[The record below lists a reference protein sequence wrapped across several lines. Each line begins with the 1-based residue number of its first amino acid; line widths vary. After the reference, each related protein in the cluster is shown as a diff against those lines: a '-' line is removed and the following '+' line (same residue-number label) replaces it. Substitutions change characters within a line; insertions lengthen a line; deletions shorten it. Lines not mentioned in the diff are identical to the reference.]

1 MTVSTSKKDGHNS
14 EFEKEILIEI
24 ISGRSLLPGHSNGL
38 SNPYVKVLFGG
49 KVLHK
54 TDYIEN
60 TTNPVFSDVKKNSFV
75 FKKTIQQIMRYPVIE
90 VVVKDHSDYSISS
103 DSDLGSALVTIS
115 DLYNAKG
122 SDMEVKLELP
132 KWKPSVFEMPYAYK
146 VGQDRGE
153 AGYLTIRIRNATI
166 GDKQV
171 IKENKSI
178 MKMLPTLSPMR
189 RSNVEVRY
197 FVFTLSLSPSQF
209 LTIFCYREPAL
220 TA

>member
-1 MTVSTSKKDGHNS
+1 MTVSTPKKDGNNS

-49 KVLHK
+49 KVLHR

-75 FKKTIQQIMRYPVIE
+75 FKKTIQQIMRYPIIE

-122 SDMEVKLELP
+122 TDMELKLELP
-132 KWKPSVFEMPYAYK
+132 KWKPSVFEMPYAYQ

-197 FVFTLSLSPSQF
+197 FCF
-209 LTIFCYREPAL
+209 
-220 TA
+220 